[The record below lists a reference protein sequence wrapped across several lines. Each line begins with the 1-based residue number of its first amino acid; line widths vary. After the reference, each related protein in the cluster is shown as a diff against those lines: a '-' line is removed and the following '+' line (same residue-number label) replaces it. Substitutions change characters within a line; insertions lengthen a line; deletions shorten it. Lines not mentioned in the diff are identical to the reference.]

1 MARSRPTP
9 RNQPKPR
16 ISNRVNLRQ
25 AKKDVR
31 SQKKRFRNF
40 HSEIDFA
47 IYLRASR
54 KLSLVFP
61 QKQFLKKCIP
71 FLGRA
76 GLFGVSGT
84 FPGVH
89 KQLAERRMITE
100 FRSIRRS

>member
-40 HSEIDFA
+40 HLEIDFA
-47 IYLRASR
+47 IYLWASR

-61 QKQFLKKCIP
+61 QKQFLKKRVLFWIERVFLESLEP
-71 FLGRA
+71 FN
-76 GLFGVSGT
+76 T
-84 FPGVH
+84 FTNSLLNV
-89 KQLAERRMITE
+89 E
-100 FRSIRRS
+100 